1 MNLGSITVNEIE
13 IIEVDTSPIIS
24 GVDAEVGSFA
34 IVTDGSG
41 IYIKKGTLSTDWKQI
56 TPLEYLE
63 YAYAVTTVQTTTSN
77 IYAPVTQ
84 LTSIS
89 LPAGTYMLK
98 CIAVCQSTAIGTGIG
113 LRFGVGT
120 ATSTNCF
127 GRWQISQ
134 AADGTTKSFEYDQLT
149 TATDRTSAST
159 LTANTNFL
167 VTGEGFITIT
177 GAGTINTQI
186 RSETNGTG
194 VSIRS
199 GSIFFL
205 KRII

>member
-13 IIEVDTSPIIS
+13 IIEVDTSPITS
-24 GVDAEVGSFA
+24 GVDAEIGSFA

-41 IYIKKGTLSTDWKQI
+41 IYIKNGILSTNWKQI

-63 YAYAVTTVQTTTSN
+63 YVYIATTIQTRTANTYVAVTE
-77 IYAPVTQ
+77 

-89 LPAGTYMLK
+89 LPAGTYMLR
-98 CIAVCQSTAIGTGIG
+98 CMAVCQSTSTAVGLG

-120 ATSTNCF
+120 ATETNCF
-127 GRWQISQ
+127 GKWQVSQ
-134 AADGTTKSFEYDQLT
+134 AANGTARNFEYDQL
-149 TATDRTSAST
+149 SAADNLNSVSA

-167 VTGEGFITIT
+167 VHGEGYIQTST
-177 GAGTINTQI
+177 AGTINIQI
-186 RSETNGTG
+186 RSETTTA
-194 VSIRS
+194 VSIRP